1 MLYTCVTLKL
11 YYMKKI
17 VCYAFL
23 LISTI
28 SVAQISNLAELASGQ
43 IQVFSPIMEL
53 DKKIYGYFMIVKLE
67 DVDKTHEKF
76 EYVLLDKNLNKV
88 ANGEFVDRKYKRLGS
103 RFLSP
108 EKSGNRLIIT
118 KYYAQAYSPY
128 VKFVTNRILDISKNE
143 ISPSFYYD
151 NNEFVEGDRPEKKML
166 KTLKGIKTYEFP
178 ISIGGGYVLVE
189 NFKLQKNNNL
199 PQSLKAFNI
208 NNEQIWEYQFN
219 PYKERIK
226 KFFNVIDKEH
236 FLFTTDN
243 KTSANTYTIHSLNPL
258 TGKLN
263 FTYDI
268 ENSTSEWNHIYN
280 ITALE
285 DKFVITGK
293 ISPYKKTGYEVK
305 KAAGLFRIELDKSGK
320 ELSKK
325 YFLWNQASA
334 FLPMN
339 KKGKTKK
346 GYRLYAKNYFV
357 FNDGTI
363 SILTEKRKEGYDIL
377 FGASKVKTT
386 DFVILNFDKDFNLI
400 DLKTIQKDLSK
411 WSYSDYLY
419 SQKIK
424 GGNGVV
430 FFYNDY
436 KKDATTKKK
445 NWILGIV
452 TLINGEMTH
461 EQIPMSSK
469 EHFISPYIAK
479 EGFILLRE
487 FNKDSDYDEIR
498 LERLNY

>member
-1 MLYTCVTLKL
+1 
-11 YYMKKI
+11 MKKI
-17 VCYAFL
+17 LLTLIVCCA
-23 LISTI
+23 ISAK
-28 SVAQISNLAELASGQ
+28 AQISNLTELASGS
-43 IQVFSPIMEL
+43 IQVFSPIIEL

-67 DVDKTHEKF
+67 DVDKNKEKF

-88 ANGEFVDRKYKRLGS
+88 ANGEFVDTKYKLMSG

-108 EKSGNRLIIT
+108 EKSGDKIIIT
-118 KYYAQAYSPY
+118 RYFSRQFSQYGM
-128 VKFVTNRILDISKNE
+128 FVSNRILDIKENK
-143 ISPSFYYD
+143 ISPPFYYD
-151 NNEFVEGDRPEKKML
+151 DQKFVEGDRPSNKLM
-166 KTLKGIKTYEFP
+166 KTLKKLKTFEFP
-178 ISIGGGYVLVE
+178 LATGGGFVLVE

-199 PQSLKAFNI
+199 PQSLKGFN
-208 NNEQIWEYQFN
+208 NNKEKIWEYQFSSN
-219 PYKERIK
+219 EERIN

-243 KTSANTYTIHSLNPL
+243 KTNKNTFTIHSLNPV
-258 TGKLN
+258 TGALN

-268 ENSTSEWNHIYN
+268 ENNDSEWNHIFSV
-280 ITALE
+280 TPLK
-285 DKFVITGK
+285 DRFVITGK
-293 ISPYKKTGYEVK
+293 ISPYKKTGYELK
-305 KAAGLFRIELDKSGK
+305 KASGLFRIELDKNGK

-346 GYRLYAKNYFV
+346 GYRLFAKNYFV

-363 SILTEKRKEGYDIL
+363 SVLTEKRKEGYDIL
-377 FGASKVKTT
+377 FGRTKVKTT
-386 DFVILNFDKDFNLI
+386 DFVILNFDKDFNLS
-400 DLKTIQKDLSK
+400 DVKTIQKDLSK

-424 GGNGVV
+424 EGNGVV

-436 KKDATTKKK
+436 KKDPETRKK

-452 TLINGEMTH
+452 TLINGKMTH

-487 FNKDSDYDEIR
+487 YNKDSDYDEIR

>member
-1 MLYTCVTLKL
+1 
-11 YYMKKI
+11 MKKI
-17 VCYAFL
+17 ICYAFL

-28 SVAQISNLAELASGQ
+28 SFAQISNLAELASGQ
-43 IQVFSPIMEL
+43 IQMFSPIMEL

-67 DVDKTHEKF
+67 DVDKDHEKF

-88 ANGEFVDRKYKRLGS
+88 ANGEFVDRRYKRMGS

-108 EKSGNRLIIT
+108 EKSGDHLIIT
-118 KYYAQAYSPY
+118 KYYSQSYTPY
-128 VKFVTNRILDISKNE
+128 AKFVTNRTIDIAKNE
-143 ISPSFYYD
+143 ISKPFYYD
-151 NNEFVEGDRPEKKML
+151 KGEFVEGNRPSNKIT
-166 KTLKGIKTYEFP
+166 KTLKGIKTFEFP
-178 ISIGGGYVLVE
+178 LSSAGGYVLVE

-199 PQSLKAFNI
+199 PQSLKGFNI
-208 NNEQIWEYQFN
+208 QNEQVWEYQFN
-219 PYKERIK
+219 PYKERVN
-226 KFFNVIDKEH
+226 KFFNVIDEEH

-243 KTSANTYTIHSLNPL
+243 KTSANTFTIHSLNPK
-258 TGKLN
+258 TGQLN
-263 FTYDI
+263 FTYEI
-268 ENSTSEWNHIYN
+268 ENYNSEWNHIYN

-285 DKFVITGK
+285 DRFVIIGK
-293 ISPYKKTGYEVK
+293 VSPYKRTGYDVK
-305 KAAGLFRIELDKSGK
+305 KAAGLFRIELDKNGK

-325 YFLWNQASA
+325 YFRWHQASA

-339 KKGKTKK
+339 KRGKTKK

-357 FNDGTI
+357 FKDGTI
-363 SILTEKRKEGYDIL
+363 SVLTEKRKEGYNIL
-377 FGASKVKTT
+377 MGATKVKTT
-386 DFVILNFDKDFNLI
+386 DFVILNFDAEFNLI

-424 GGNGVV
+424 GGEGVV

-445 NWILGIV
+445 NWVLGIV
-452 TLINGEMTH
+452 TLIKGEMTH

-469 EHFISPYIAK
+469 DHFISPYIAK

>member
-1 MLYTCVTLKL
+1 
-11 YYMKKI
+11 MKKI
-17 VCYAFL
+17 ICYAFL
-23 LISTI
+23 LLSTI

-43 IQVFSPIMEL
+43 IRVFSPIIEL

-67 DVDKTHEKF
+67 DVDKNNEKF

-88 ANGEFVDRKYKRLGS
+88 ANGEFVDRKYKRMGS

-108 EKSGNRLIIT
+108 EKSGDHLIIT
-118 KYYAQAYSPY
+118 KYYSQAYSPY
-128 VKFVTNRILDISKNE
+128 AKFVTNRTIDIAKNE
-143 ISPSFYYD
+143 ISAPFYYD
-151 NNEFVEGDRPEKKML
+151 NNEFVEGNRPAKKIL
-166 KTLKGIKTYEFP
+166 KTLKTIKTYEFP
-178 ISIGGGYVLVE
+178 LSASGGYVLVE

-199 PQSLKAFNI
+199 PQSLKGFSI
-208 NNEQIWEYQFN
+208 NNEQVWEYQFN
-219 PYKERIK
+219 PYKERVN
-226 KFFNVIDKEH
+226 KFFNVIDEEH

-243 KTSANTYTIHSLNPL
+243 KTDINTFTIHSLNPQ

-268 ENSTSEWNHIYN
+268 ESANSEWNHIYT
-280 ITALE
+280 ITALK
-285 DKFVITGK
+285 DRFVITGK
-293 ISPYKKTGYEVK
+293 ISPYKRTGYEVK

-357 FNDGTI
+357 FKDGTI
-363 SILTEKRKEGYDIL
+363 SILTEKRKEGYNIL
-377 FGASKVKTT
+377 MGATKVKTT
-386 DFVILNFDKDFNLI
+386 DFVILNFDENFNLI

-424 GGNGVV
+424 GGDGVV